1 MSRKETVQKCTVSFD
16 LCYIVT
22 KINLKI
28 KRIAMMVIM
37 ISRFWYLPVKSVMRT

>member
-1 MSRKETVQKCTVSFD
+1 MSEKETVQKCTVSFD

-28 KRIAMMVIM
+28 KENRDDGYHDIALLVFACK
-37 ISRFWYLPVKSVMRT
+37 RA